1 MKTIVRYHLTPV
13 KMAIIKSLPIMN
25 AREGVK
31 KRKLSYSVD
40 GNENCS
46 ATVENRMEVS

>member
-1 MKTIVRYHLTPV
+1 
-13 KMAIIKSLPIMN
+13 MN

-31 KRKLSYSVD
+31 KRKLSYSVG

-46 ATVENRMEVS
+46 ATVENRMEVSLKTKNRATV